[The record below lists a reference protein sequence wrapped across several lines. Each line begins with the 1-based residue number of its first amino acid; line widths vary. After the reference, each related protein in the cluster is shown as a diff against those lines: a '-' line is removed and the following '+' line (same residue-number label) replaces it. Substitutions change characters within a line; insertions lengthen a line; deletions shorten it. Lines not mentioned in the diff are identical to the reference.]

1 MTNQFGLTGLG
12 LFFGVMLSMS
22 AQANDWHIKT
32 IGELQ
37 RAMSRGEV
45 TAEALTKYFTARIEA
60 YDTELN
66 SVLVVNPKA
75 AEIAKQLDAERA
87 KGNLRGPLHGIPILI
102 KDNIDTDDNMPTTAG
117 SILLKD
123 HFPGRDAFIV
133 KQLRQAGA
141 VILGKT
147 NLSEWANF
155 RSEKSSSGWSS
166 VGGQTGNAYDVRRSP
181 CGSSSGSGAAV
192 AAGLAPAAIGT
203 ETSGSIICPSQINN
217 LVGIKPSVG
226 SVSRTGIVPIS
237 SSQDTAGP
245 MTNSVA
251 DAVMVLN
258 AIMGKDETDVS
269 SFEQAPFDIEPIDL
283 NGIRF
288 GLVTNLMGYLAE
300 VDDLT
305 VKAVEVL
312 KAHGAEVQDCE
323 LTRPGY
329 ASRLSYQVMQYE
341 FKAGMASYL
350 QQTNAKYK
358 NLAELIE
365 ANEAQREVTLEHFGQ
380 EIFEASNKK
389 GDLNDEAYLQAKKQS
404 FEMSGP
410 DGIDATLSACQ
421 ADVLIAPSGSPAW
434 MIDHVLGDH
443 YLGGSAGPAAS
454 SGYPHITVPMGFVAG
469 LPVGI
474 SFFSG
479 RGSMQKLIG
488 VAMTYEALTQ
498 HRALPVQ
505 YR

>member
-1 MTNQFGLTGLG
+1 
-12 LFFGVMLSMS
+12 
-22 AQANDWHIKT
+22 
-32 IGELQ
+32 
-37 RAMSRGEV
+37 
-45 TAEALTKYFTARIEA
+45 
-60 YDTELN
+60 
-66 SVLVVNPKA
+66 
-75 AEIAKQLDAERA
+75 
-87 KGNLRGPLHGIPILI
+87 
-102 KDNIDTDDNMPTTAG
+102 
-117 SILLKD
+117 
-123 HFPGRDAFIV
+123 
-133 KQLRQAGA
+133 
-141 VILGKT
+141 
-147 NLSEWANF
+147 
-155 RSEKSSSGWSS
+155 
-166 VGGQTGNAYDVRRSP
+166 
-181 CGSSSGSGAAV
+181 
-192 AAGLAPAAIGT
+192 
-203 ETSGSIICPSQINN
+203 
-217 LVGIKPSVG
+217 
-226 SVSRTGIVPIS
+226 
-237 SSQDTAGP
+237 

-258 AIMGKDETDVS
+258 AIMGKDEADVS

-283 NGIRF
+283 KGIRL

-389 GDLNDEAYLQAKKQS
+389 GDLNDEAYRQAKKQS
-404 FEMSGP
+404 FELSGP